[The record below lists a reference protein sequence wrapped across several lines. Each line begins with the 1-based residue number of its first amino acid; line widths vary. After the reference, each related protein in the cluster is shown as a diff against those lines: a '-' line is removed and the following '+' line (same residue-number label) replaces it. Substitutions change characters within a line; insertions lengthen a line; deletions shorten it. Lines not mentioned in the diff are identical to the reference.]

1 MLIQAALNG
10 GRTRAEHRAIPIT
23 PAELAASAKES
34 VAAGAGAIHFHVR
47 GRDGRESLAA
57 EDVAKALNAIR
68 AAVPGTPVGV
78 STGSWILRDAQLRHE
93 AVSRWKVLPDFASV
107 NFREE
112 GALPLAEL
120 LICRGVGV
128 EVGLSDVEGT
138 EIFVASGVQL
148 SHRQV
153 VAEIM
158 LSEADVFL
166 PTGIGSR
173 CLRILLEPFES
184 STEGAM
190 KTLEQIE
197 GLLDAGGVDLPRL
210 LHGLNQTAWD
220 MIDEAARRAYDTRV
234 GFEDVLTLPDGRE
247 SPGNAALVT
256 EAYGRMN
263 QPQPLGTNDPP

>member
-1 MLIQAALNG
+1 MLIKAALNG
-10 GRTRAEHRAIPIT
+10 RRTRAEHRAIPIT

-34 VAAGAGAIHFHVR
+34 VAAGAGAIHVHVR
-47 GRDGRESLAA
+47 GSDGQESLAA

-78 STGSWILRDAQLRHE
+78 STGAWIVPDAELRHE
-93 AVSRWKVLPDFASV
+93 AVARWKVLPDFASV
-107 NFREE
+107 NFRED

-120 LICRGVGV
+120 LICRGIGV
-128 EVGLSDVEGT
+128 EVGLSDVAGT
-138 EIFVASGVQL
+138 EVFVANGVQL

-153 VAEIM
+153 VLEIM

-184 STEGAM
+184 STEAAM

-197 GLLDAGGVDLPRL
+197 GLLDAAGVDLPRL
-210 LHGLNQTAWD
+210 LHGVNPTAWD
-220 MIDEAARRAYDTRV
+220 MIDEAARRGYDTRV
-234 GFEDVLTLPDGRE
+234 GFEDVLTLADGTE
-247 SPGNAALVT
+247 APGNAALVS
-256 EAYGRMN
+256 EAYTRMN
-263 QPQPLGTNDPP
+263 KPQPL